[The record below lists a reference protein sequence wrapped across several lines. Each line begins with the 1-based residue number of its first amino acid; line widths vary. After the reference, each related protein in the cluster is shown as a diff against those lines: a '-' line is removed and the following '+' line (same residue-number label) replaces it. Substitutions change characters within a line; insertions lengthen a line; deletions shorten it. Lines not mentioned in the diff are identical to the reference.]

1 MSIKGIDTQIMI
13 ARTADFARD
22 TSALQKKP
30 EIAQEY
36 LAVQEKINDAEDETR
51 VAKMMESKLQELR
64 ADDEGGGGAAYDGDG
79 DGEGEKRKRG
89 KDDKDMLVPA
99 DEHVIDIKV

>member
-13 ARTADFARD
+13 ARTTDMARD

-30 EIAQEY
+30 ELAQEF
-36 LAVQEKINDAEDETR
+36 LAVKERINDEQDQSRIAKTLETK
-51 VAKMMESKLQELR
+51 ASELHP
-64 ADDEGGGGAAYDGDG
+64 DDEGGGGAGYSGDG
-79 DGEGEKRKRG
+79 SGEGRRHGES
-89 KDDKDMLVPA
+89 DADMLVPA